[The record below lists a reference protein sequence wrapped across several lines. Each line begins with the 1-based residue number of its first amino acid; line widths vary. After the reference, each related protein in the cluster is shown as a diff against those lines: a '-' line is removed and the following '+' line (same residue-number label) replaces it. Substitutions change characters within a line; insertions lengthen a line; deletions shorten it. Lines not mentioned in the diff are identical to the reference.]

1 MKPSNPKEQPL
12 PRVITDFPLPM
23 NNEVGKEID
32 EYRKNTTEYFLSL
45 TKQITNDYAERRG
58 IEPPFKNDFK
68 TK

>member
-1 MKPSNPKEQPL
+1 MKPNTPKEQPL
-12 PRVITDFPLPM
+12 PRIVTEFPLP
-23 NNEVGKEID
+23 NEVGKEID
-32 EYRKNTTEYFLSL
+32 EYRKNTTDYFMNL